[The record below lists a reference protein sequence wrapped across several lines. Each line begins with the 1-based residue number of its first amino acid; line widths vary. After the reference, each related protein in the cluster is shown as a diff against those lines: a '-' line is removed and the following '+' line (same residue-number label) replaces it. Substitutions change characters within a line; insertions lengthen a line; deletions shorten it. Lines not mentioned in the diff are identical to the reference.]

1 MLFEFA
7 YLQVPISDLF
17 AILFCM
23 LVSSSIVYSNLLKT
37 QYPNMLNLK
46 AKGINYI
53 RQFEKLIIFRFQ
65 LLNSIKK

>member
-17 AILFCM
+17 AILFC
-23 LVSSSIVYSNLLKT
+23 LYRVSIVYSNLLKT